1 MTWLYVSMYLWK
13 ELFCLPGKTYFRPQ
27 TLLVVRGRVWRITLL
42 GSVLLESHG
51 FLKKFLK
58 LLSDLQRDWT
68 VLLQFSKCLWSTI
81 FSLFVISRTQSVGW
95 LMCLSFLH
103 QHQRQHSSAQD
114 TLCKVYPR
122 PFLVWLAGLGARLDT
137 NDQFMCCPSYL
148 CLNCT

>member
-1 MTWLYVSMYLWK
+1 MTWLYLCICEK
-13 ELFCLPGKTYFRPQ
+13 NFFCLPGKTYFRPQ
-27 TLLVVRGRVWRITLL
+27 TLLAVWERVWGITLL
-42 GSVLLESHG
+42 GSVLLESHV
-51 FLKKFLK
+51 FFFKSIK
-58 LLSDLQRDWT
+58 LPFQIQRDWT

-81 FSLFVISRTQSVGW
+81 FSLFVISRTQNVGW

-103 QHQRQHSSAQD
+103 QHQWQHSSAQD
-114 TLCKVYPR
+114 TLGKVFPR